1 MRHESW
7 LMPRKLG
14 SIRVNLVHCVV
25 LVKKLRL
32 LRICVALSSY
42 WNFRSCPFPFRSLS
56 WPSSSEKFS
65 KIDVLAPVP
74 VPVLEVLVLRRPMK
88 IQKLP
93 SSDVLVPVLFI
104 VLEVLRTVPSRGL
117 LLTTVFNSDLYS
129 IRSRRSSIYLP
140 IVFRLIIFFSNFR
153 SCGLKPFSQSNWF
166 NHFCPFWTILTTREF
181 NR

>member
-1 MRHESW
+1 M
-7 LMPRKLG
+7 
-14 SIRVNLVHCVV
+14 HCVV
-25 LVKKLRL
+25 LNKKLRL
-32 LRICVALSSY
+32 FRSCVALSSY
-42 WNFRSCPFPFRSLS
+42 WLPGLRRTSTSS
-56 WPSSSEKFS
+56 PSSSS
-65 KIDVLAPVP
+65 DVPEISEILAVP
-74 VPVLEVLVLRRPMK
+74 VPVLILAVLVPIPVLEVLILRRPMK

-129 IRSRRSSIYLP
+129 IRSRRWSIHLP